1 MQFSRRI
8 IASLLLLLI
17 CSTVTGAQQTQPV
30 FKIKKRLL
38 KGTWQLVQSYAMGS
52 LHDIK
57 KDEYDEVIRFRPR
70 HRFYQEVN
78 YESNHWII
86 EGRWK
91 VNRKSRT
98 LSLSDRNYT
107 LNKLEEHPHDL
118 IFNILQLDKQNW
130 SGGSTEKDQLVKVF
144 YKRIKPLR

>member
-1 MQFSRRI
+1 MQFSRPF

-17 CSTVTGAQQTQPV
+17 CSTVANAQQAQPM
-30 FKIKKRLL
+30 FKIKRCLF
-38 KGTWQLVQSYAMGS
+38 KGSWQLVQSYAMGS

-70 HRFYQEVN
+70 HRFLQEVN

-130 SGGSTEKDQLVKVF
+130 GGSSTEKDQTVQVF
-144 YKRIKPLR
+144 YQRIKVAR